1 MDLSDLGLEDCT
13 PCEQGE
19 TSIKGLWVKKFFCEG
34 ASYVEA
40 NVQKV
45 KHVNILFC
53 NVLILAKPVKII

>member
-53 NVLILAKPVKII
+53 NV